1 MKVTSHAL
9 HLKNVWLNLLL
20 TTALSDSIL
29 ILLCLT
35 KHKVTPRLKS
45 RLSAR
50 TWGLQPRCRTAFANY
65 GDEWS
70 GRAGAAHDQEAQ
82 AARTHAHPSQ
92 NDGTRIWTE
101 GSEYQR
107 GSAWGL
113 RKHVGLPHR
122 KKTVAA
128 THTCFCVAVHTGGS
142 QQIITGWNE
151 HMKSVAV
158 TEVC

>member
-50 TWGLQPRCRTAFANY
+50 TRGLQPRCRTAFANY